1 MLEKVKAKT
10 KSDVL
15 KAQTYAHDKR
25 LKYTRELKQ
34 LQSTEKRTKN
44 KDKLKSNRNRQKELT
59 KRIEKID
66 KQREIKKTNAELK
79 GLKRQQKELVKE
91 AKKQGVSDDA
101 IRTLNKQL
109 EHEISKKEKD
119 LQISKSDNELV
130 EIVKQFLEWCIN
142 MFYEYTDN
150 SISDLLRRPLAQK
163 ILATNKASS
172 LLLDRLKESMID
184 VRDSADFVTL
194 SDSQV
199 FSIIVLQDNKYQ
211 NLFTHL
217 V

>member
-25 LKYTRELKQ
+25 LRYTKELKQ
-34 LQSTEKRTKN
+34 LQSSEKRTKN
-44 KDKLKSNRNRQKELT
+44 KDKLKSNRNKQKELT
-59 KRIEKID
+59 KRIGKID
-66 KQREIKKTNAELK
+66 KQREIRKTSAELK
-79 GLKRQQKELVKE
+79 GLRRQQKELVKE

-119 LQISKSDNELV
+119 LQVAKSDNELV

-150 SISDLLRRPLAQK
+150 STSDLLRRPLAQK
-163 ILATNKASS
+163 ILTTNKPSG
-172 LLLDRLKESMID
+172 LLLDRLKETMID
-184 VRDSADFVTL
+184 VRDSADFLTL

-199 FSIIVLQDNKYQ
+199 FSIILLQNNRYQ
-211 NLFTHL
+211 KVFTYL

>member
-25 LKYTRELKQ
+25 LRYTKELKQ
-34 LQSTEKRTKN
+34 LQSSEKRTKN
-44 KDKLKSNRNRQKELT
+44 KDKLKSNRNKQKELT

-66 KQREIKKTNAELK
+66 KQREIRKTNAELK
-79 GLKRQQKELVKE
+79 GLRRQQKELVKE
-91 AKKQGVSDDA
+91 SKKQGVSDDA

-119 LQISKSDNELV
+119 LQVSKSDNELV

-172 LLLDRLKESMID
+172 LLLDRLKEAMID
-184 VRDSADFVTL
+184 IRDSADFVTL

-199 FSIIVLQDNKYQ
+199 FSIVILQDNKYQ
-211 NLFTHL
+211 KLFTHL

>member
-25 LKYTRELKQ
+25 LRYTKELKQ
-34 LQSTEKRTKN
+34 LQSSEKRTKN
-44 KDKLKSNRNRQKELT
+44 KDKLKSNRNKQKELT

-66 KQREIKKTNAELK
+66 KQREIRKTNAELK
-79 GLKRQQKELVKE
+79 GLRRQQKELVKE

-119 LQISKSDNELV
+119 LQVSKSDNELV

-172 LLLDRLKESMID
+172 LLLDRLKEAMID
-184 VRDSADFVTL
+184 IRDSADFVTL

-199 FSIIVLQDNKYQ
+199 FSIVILQDNKYQ
-211 NLFTHL
+211 KLFTHL

>member
-15 KAQTYAHDKR
+15 KAETYAHDKR

-34 LQSTEKRTKN
+34 LQSSEKRTKN

-66 KQREIKKTNAELK
+66 KQREIRKTNAELK

-91 AKKQGVSDDA
+91 AKKKGVSDDA

>member
-44 KDKLKSNRNRQKELT
+44 KDKLKSNRNKQKELT

-66 KQREIKKTNAELK
+66 KQREIRKTNAELK
-79 GLKRQQKELVKE
+79 GLRRQQKELVKE

-172 LLLDRLKESMID
+172 LLLDRLKEAMID
-184 VRDSADFVTL
+184 IRDSADFVTL

-199 FSIIVLQDNKYQ
+199 FSIVILQDNKYQ
-211 NLFTHL
+211 KLFTHL

>member
-66 KQREIKKTNAELK
+66 KQREIRKTNAELK

-211 NLFTHL
+211 NLFTQL

>member
-66 KQREIKKTNAELK
+66 KQREIRKTNAELK
-79 GLKRQQKELVKE
+79 GLRRQQKELVKE

>member
-66 KQREIKKTNAELK
+66 KQREIRKTNAELK
-79 GLKRQQKELVKE
+79 GLSRQQKELVKE

>member
-25 LKYTRELKQ
+25 LRYTKELKQ
-34 LQSTEKRTKN
+34 LQSSEKRTKN
-44 KDKLKSNRNRQKELT
+44 KDKLKSNRNKQKELT

-66 KQREIKKTNAELK
+66 KQREIRKTNAELK
-79 GLKRQQKELVKE
+79 GLRRHQKELVKE

-119 LQISKSDNELV
+119 LQVSKSDN
-130 EIVKQFLEWCIN
+130 VKQFLEWCIN

-172 LLLDRLKESMID
+172 LLLDRLKEAMID
-184 VRDSADFVTL
+184 IRDSADFVTL

-199 FSIIVLQDNKYQ
+199 FSIVILQDNKYQ
-211 NLFTHL
+211 KLFTHL

>member
-25 LKYTRELKQ
+25 LRYTKELKQ
-34 LQSTEKRTKN
+34 LQSSEKRTKN
-44 KDKLKSNRNRQKELT
+44 KDKLKSNRNKQKELT

-66 KQREIKKTNAELK
+66 KQREIRKTNAELK
-79 GLKRQQKELVKE
+79 GLRRQQKELVKE

-119 LQISKSDNELV
+119 LQVSKSDNELV

-150 SISDLLRRPLAQK
+150 SISDLLRRPLVQK

-172 LLLDRLKESMID
+172 LLLDRLKEAMID
-184 VRDSADFVTL
+184 IRDSADFVTL

-199 FSIIVLQDNKYQ
+199 FSIVILQDNKYQ
-211 NLFTHL
+211 KLFTHL

>member
-15 KAQTYAHDKR
+15 KAETYAHDKR

-34 LQSTEKRTKN
+34 LQSSEKRTKN

-66 KQREIKKTNAELK
+66 KQREIRKTNAELK
-79 GLKRQQKELVKE
+79 GLRRQQKELVKE

-119 LQISKSDNELV
+119 LRISKSDNELV

-163 ILATNKASS
+163 ILTTNKPSG
-172 LLLDRLKESMID
+172 LLLDRLKETMID
-184 VRDSADFVTL
+184 IRDSADFVTL

-199 FSIIVLQDNKYQ
+199 FSIIILQDNRYQ
-211 NLFTHL
+211 KVFTYL

>member
-34 LQSTEKRTKN
+34 LQSSEKRTKN

-66 KQREIKKTNAELK
+66 KQREIRKTNAELK
-79 GLKRQQKELVKE
+79 GFRRQQKELVKE

-119 LQISKSDNELV
+119 LQVSKSDNELV

-163 ILATNKASS
+163 ILATNKANS
-172 LLLDRLKESMID
+172 LLLDRLKEAMID

-211 NLFTHL
+211 KLFTHL

>member
-1 MLEKVKAKT
+1 MLEKVKSKT

-15 KAQTYAHDKR
+15 KAETYAHDKR
-25 LKYTRELKQ
+25 LKYTKELKQ
-34 LQSTEKRTKN
+34 LQSSEKRTKN

-66 KQREIKKTNAELK
+66 KQREIRKTNAELK
-79 GLKRQQKELVKE
+79 GLRRQQKELVKE

-163 ILATNKASS
+163 ILTTNKPSS
-172 LLLDRLKESMID
+172 LLLDRLKETMID

-199 FSIIVLQDNKYQ
+199 FSIVILQDNKYQ

>member
-1 MLEKVKAKT
+1 MLEKVKSKT

-15 KAQTYAHDKR
+15 KAETYAHDKR
-25 LKYTRELKQ
+25 LKYTKELKQ
-34 LQSTEKRTKN
+34 LQSSEKRTKN

-66 KQREIKKTNAELK
+66 KQREIRKTNAELK
-79 GLKRQQKELVKE
+79 GLRRQQKELVKE

-119 LQISKSDNELV
+119 LQVSKSDNELV

-163 ILATNKASS
+163 ILATNKASG
-172 LLLDRLKESMID
+172 LLLDRLKEAMID

-211 NLFTHL
+211 KLFTHL

>member
-10 KSDVL
+10 KSDIL
-15 KAQTYAHDKR
+15 KAETYAHDKR
-25 LKYTRELKQ
+25 LRYSKELKQ
-34 LQSTEKRTKN
+34 LRTNAKKTTN
-44 KDKLKSNRNRQKELT
+44 KDKLKANRNRQKELT

-66 KQREIKKTNAELK
+66 KQREIRKTNAELK
-79 GLKRQQKELVKE
+79 GLRRQQKELVKE

-119 LQISKSDNELV
+119 LQVSKSDNELV

-172 LLLDRLKESMID
+172 LLLDRLKETMID

-199 FSIIVLQDNKYQ
+199 FSIVILQDNKYQ
-211 NLFTHL
+211 KLFTHL

>member
-25 LKYTRELKQ
+25 LRYTKELKQ
-34 LQSTEKRTKN
+34 LQSSEKRTKN
-44 KDKLKSNRNRQKELT
+44 KDKLKSNRNKQKELT

-66 KQREIKKTNAELK
+66 KQREIRKTNAELK
-79 GLKRQQKELVKE
+79 GLRRHQKELVKE

-119 LQISKSDNELV
+119 LQVSKSDNELV

-172 LLLDRLKESMID
+172 LLLDRLKEAMID
-184 VRDSADFVTL
+184 IRDSADFVTL

-199 FSIIVLQDNKYQ
+199 FSIVILQDNKYQ
-211 NLFTHL
+211 KLFTHL

>member
-15 KAQTYAHDKR
+15 KAETYAHDKR

-34 LQSTEKRTKN
+34 LQSSEKRTKN
-44 KDKLKSNRNRQKELT
+44 KDNLKSNRNRQKELT

-66 KQREIKKTNAELK
+66 KQREIRKTNAELK

-163 ILATNKASS
+163 ILTTNKPSG

-199 FSIIVLQDNKYQ
+199 FSIIVLHDNKYQ
-211 NLFTHL
+211 NLFTQL

>member
-10 KSDVL
+10 KSDIL
-15 KAQTYAHDKR
+15 KAETYAHDKR
-25 LKYTRELKQ
+25 LRYIKELKQ
-34 LQSTEKRTKN
+34 LRTNAKKTTN
-44 KDKLKSNRNRQKELT
+44 KDKLKANRNRQKELT

-66 KQREIKKTNAELK
+66 KQREIRKTNAELK
-79 GLKRQQKELVKE
+79 GLRRQQKELVKE

-119 LQISKSDNELV
+119 LQVSKSDNELV

-163 ILATNKASS
+163 ILAANKASS
-172 LLLDRLKESMID
+172 LLLDKLKETMID
-184 VRDSADFVTL
+184 LRDSADFVTL

-199 FSIIVLQDNKYQ
+199 FSIVILQDNKYQ
-211 NLFTHL
+211 KLFTHL

>member
-66 KQREIKKTNAELK
+66 KQREIRKTNAELK
-79 GLKRQQKELVKE
+79 GLRRQQKELVKE

-211 NLFTHL
+211 KLFTHL

>member
-15 KAQTYAHDKR
+15 KAETYAHDKR

-34 LQSTEKRTKN
+34 LQSSEKRTKN

-66 KQREIKKTNAELK
+66 KQREIRKTNAELK

-163 ILATNKASS
+163 ILTTNKPSG
-172 LLLDRLKESMID
+172 LLLDRLKETMID

-211 NLFTHL
+211 KLFTHI

>member
-10 KSDVL
+10 KSDAL
-15 KAQTYAHDKR
+15 KAETYAHDKR

-66 KQREIKKTNAELK
+66 KQREIRKTNAELK
-79 GLKRQQKELVKE
+79 GLRRQQKELVKE

>member
-15 KAQTYAHDKR
+15 KSQTYAHDKR
-25 LKYTRELKQ
+25 LRYTKELKQ
-34 LQSTEKRTKN
+34 LQSSEKRTKN
-44 KDKLKSNRNRQKELT
+44 KDKLKSNRNKQKELT

-66 KQREIKKTNAELK
+66 KQREIRKTNAELK
-79 GLKRQQKELVKE
+79 GLRRQQKELVKE

-119 LQISKSDNELV
+119 LQVSKSDNELV

-172 LLLDRLKESMID
+172 LLLDRLKEAMID
-184 VRDSADFVTL
+184 IRDSADFVTL

-199 FSIIVLQDNKYQ
+199 FSIVILQDNKYQ
-211 NLFTHL
+211 KLFTHL